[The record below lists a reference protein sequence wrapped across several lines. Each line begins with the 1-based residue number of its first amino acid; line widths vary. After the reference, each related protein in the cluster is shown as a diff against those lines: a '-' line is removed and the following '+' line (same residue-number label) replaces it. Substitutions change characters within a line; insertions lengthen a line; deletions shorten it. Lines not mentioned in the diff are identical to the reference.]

1 MRQDST
7 PILFLCASFVRMEGF
22 EPPQGS
28 LFPHREMRRGQRDF
42 YNDAKSAAAGGKILF
57 ANAPTG
63 IGKTAAALCAA
74 LEEALPAGRKVVF
87 LTHQNSHHIQ
97 AMIECRAI
105 NEKRKGALAMLRP
118 ALPKLRVVDKVSK
131 HRMCLLRSRDP
142 SDDSP
147 FLLCEIAHCR
157 HSRPKQIVVDSLLS
171 DPISASESVKRSR
184 AEEYCAHY
192 AALAAMKDADVVVCD
207 YSYLFE
213 PGILGTFLMRLGRP
227 LGECDVIIDEA
238 HNLPARIMDMNERE
252 IGEKTMKSALRAL
265 SDARKRAAQEPEVL
279 ARINSVAGYFR
290 STLAPALRSLAEASN
305 AAGDERRLAG
315 KELALFHPSAFAK
328 RGLIGSL
335 GVGDGETGALGEDRL
350 SAALFSIAEFIRLEA
365 IRGEEGGRGLDV
377 DGLAML
383 VELASFLHSAEKAA
397 EGSPAYGVFIR
408 TSQDRELFRIR
419 SCLFDPSIASRQ
431 VFSKVHSA
439 VLMSGTLVG
448 KQGICSLLGID
459 EGRAVGLGSGAYA
472 SPFPQENQ
480 WVRVCNWVSSRQRER
495 LDAKRI
501 KVMAAIIDEAARA
514 CAPHSLAI
522 FYPSYEYLRM
532 VKDELVL
539 SGFRHET
546 EIRGE
551 RQAAAEE
558 RKARVE
564 ARGFDEKPI
573 VLHAV
578 IGGAYSEGMDFRN
591 NPFKLIV
598 LAGFPYPKPDA
609 RHEAYEG
616 YLAAKFAS
624 STRASELASILPASI
639 KTAQAIGRGIRKAED
654 WCYCLLI
661 DDRFARYLPY
671 YQSSLRA
678 KAEVI
683 DATDR
688 KRIWEDVHKFISRM
702 EKAY

>member
-1 MRQDST
+1 MDNEKGT
-7 PILFLCASFVRMEGF
+7 
-22 EPPQGS
+22 EPPVGS
-28 LFPHREMRRGQRDF
+28 LFPHGRMRRGQRDF
-42 YNDAKSAAAGGKILF
+42 YSDARQAAREGKVLL

-63 IGKTAAALCAA
+63 IGKTAAALSAA

-87 LTHQNSHHIQ
+87 LTHRNSHHIQ

-105 NEKRKGALAMLRP
+105 LKNRQKQLAALRP
-118 ALPKLRVVDKVSK
+118 APPCLRLVDKVSK
-131 HRMCLLRSRDP
+131 QRMCLLRSRDP
-142 SDDSP
+142 SDDSHY
-147 FLLCEIAHCR
+147 LLCEIAHCKY
-157 HSRPKQIVVDSLLS
+157 SRVKPDVPESLLAE
-171 DPISASESVKRSR
+171 PISASESAKR
-184 AEEYCAHY
+184 AMKDGYCAHY

-213 PGILGTFLMRLGRP
+213 ESILAMFLSKLGRP
-227 LGECDVIIDEA
+227 LSDCDVIIDEA
-238 HNLPARIMDMNERE
+238 HNLPARIMGINERE
-252 IGEKTMKSALRAL
+252 IGERSMKNALRAL
-265 SDARKRAAQEPEVL
+265 ADAKKRAAAAPEML
-279 ARINSVAGYFR
+279 ALINSIAGHFKGAFSPSLR
-290 STLAPALRSLAEASN
+290 ALVQESDAIGE
-305 AAGDERRLAG
+305 EKRLSG
-315 KELALFHPSAFAK
+315 KALSLFHPSAFAK
-328 RGLIGSL
+328 HGL
-335 GVGDGETGALGEDRL
+335 VGALGMGEGALDGIGAGRL

-365 IRGEEGGRGLDV
+365 MRGEEGGNRLDV
-377 DGLAML
+377 DGLSGLA
-383 VELASFLHSAEKAA
+383 ELASFLSIAEKAA

-408 TSQDRELFRIR
+408 ASQDKERFRLR
-419 SCLFDPSIASRQ
+419 ANLFDPAVASRRA
-431 VFSKVHSA
+431 FSEVHSA
-439 VLMSGTLVG
+439 TLMSGTLVG
-448 KQGICSLLGID
+448 KRGLCSLLGID
-459 EGRAVGLGSGAYA
+459 EGRAVSLDEGAYA
-472 SPFPQENQ
+472 SPFPQQNQ
-480 WVRVCNWVSSRQRER
+480 RVRICNWVSSRQKER
-495 LDAKRI
+495 VGAKRV

-551 RQAAAEE
+551 RHAAAEE

-578 IGGAYSEGMDFRN
+578 IGGSYSEGMDFRN

-598 LAGFPYPKPDA
+598 LAGFPFPKPDA

-624 STRASELASILPASI
+624 STRASELASILPASV
-639 KTAQAIGRGIRKAED
+639 KTAQAIGRGIRDAQD

-683 DATDR
+683 DATDK
-688 KRIWEDVHKFISRM
+688 KRIWEDISGFISGR
-702 EKAY
+702 EG